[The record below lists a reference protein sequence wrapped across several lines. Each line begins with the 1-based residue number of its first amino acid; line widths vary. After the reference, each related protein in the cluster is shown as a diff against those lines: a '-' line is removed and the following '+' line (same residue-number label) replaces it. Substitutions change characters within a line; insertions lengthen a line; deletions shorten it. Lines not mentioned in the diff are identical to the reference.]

1 MTPFRNTLHNSIP
14 NNDPLNENII
24 TIAVPTG
31 RLQTQVFQYF
41 ISCGI
46 HIDAPNRNLIVQDKS
61 NSIRFLLVK
70 NSDLPEYVNSG
81 ISSIGIVGTDVIN
94 ESPHSFFTLGKFPFG
109 STRICLIAK
118 PDISP
123 INSVAQ
129 TTVATKY
136 THFTKKF
143 LRERNINATII
154 TLNGSVEIAPLLGL
168 STYIIDLVETGKTIE
183 ENKLSILEEI
193 GTTKVVLIANKALY
207 KLNYKAIDKVVRNL
221 RL

>member
-1 MTPFRNTLHNSIP
+1 MTPLSHAINTNTS
-14 NNDPLNENII
+14 NDFVNEDII

-31 RLQTQVFQYF
+31 RLRKQVFQHF

-46 HIDAPNRNLIVQDKS
+46 QIDEPNRNLIIQDKS

-70 NSDLPEYVNSG
+70 NSDLPEYVNGG

-94 ESPHSFFTLGKFPFG
+94 ESPHSFFTLGQFPFG

-118 PDISP
+118 PQTPP

-129 TTVATKY
+129 TTVASKY
-136 THFTKKF
+136 TQFTKHF
-143 LRERNINATII
+143 LDTRNINANII

-168 STYIIDLVETGKTIE
+168 SSYIIDLVETGKTIE
-183 ENKLSILEEI
+183 DNNLTILEEI
-193 GTTKVVLIANKALY
+193 DTTKVVLIANKALY

-221 RL
+221 KL

>member
-1 MTPFRNTLHNSIP
+1 MTPFPNTIHTNTG
-14 NNDPLNENII
+14 NEDMI

-31 RLQTQVFQYF
+31 RLQKQVFQYF

-46 HIDAPNRNLIVQDKS
+46 QIDAPNRHLIIQDKS

-70 NSDLPEYVNSG
+70 NSDLPEYVNGG

-118 PDISP
+118 PQTPP
-123 INSVAQ
+123 INSVTQ
-129 TTVATKY
+129 TTVGTKY
-136 THFTKKF
+136 TQFTKHF
-143 LRERNINATII
+143 LSKRNINANII
-154 TLNGSVEIAPLLGL
+154 TLKGSVEIAPLLGL

-183 ENKLSILEEI
+183 DNKLTILEEI
-193 GTTKVVLIANKALY
+193 DTTKVVLIANKALY

-221 RL
+221 KL